1 MPIVDQ
7 IDCPHCDTKKSGFSA
22 QGGFRRSTKNSIQA
36 NHSTIYLCEDWYL
49 MSCGNCKKCITI
61 QYTISKVASRPQDVS
76 TVLTKHGSPQEN
88 GYKYIEHFPKVR
100 TIDIPEYVPEKI
112 QVPFQQALSNISASN
127 WDAAGTMARKTLE
140 LTTKDIVRTKVENE
154 EEVKKL
160 ITKTWLKKRIS
171 ALKEL
176 GFLTDGLEELAQLI
190 KDEGDGATHDEEPY
204 EENEARELIG
214 YAQALLTYV
223 YTIPGMV
230 EAVKEKVAEDENVAN
245 QEVAD
250 V

>member
-7 IDCPHCDTKKSGFSA
+7 VDCPHCGTKKSGFSA
-22 QGGFRRSTKNSIQA
+22 YGGFRRSNTKGTRTA
-36 NHSTIYLCEDWYL
+36 NGYVYHAEDWYL

-61 QYTISKVASRPQDVS
+61 QYATSNVGGSPESISSILS
-76 TVLTKHGSPQEN
+76 KHGSPKEN
-88 GYKYIEHFPKVR
+88 GYTYNEHFPKEIS
-100 TIDIPEYVPEKI
+100 IDIPEYVPNKI
-112 QVPFQQALSNISASN
+112 QVPFKQALSNISASN

-140 LTTKDIVRTKVENE
+140 LTTKDIVRSKISSQDEIE
-154 EEVKKL
+154 KL
-160 ITKTWLKKRIS
+160 ITKTWLKKRIT

-190 KDEGDGATHDEEPY
+190 KDEGDGAAHDEEPY

-230 EAVKEKVAEDENVAN
+230 DSVKQKAIEETIEAE
-245 QEVAD
+245 
-250 V
+250 